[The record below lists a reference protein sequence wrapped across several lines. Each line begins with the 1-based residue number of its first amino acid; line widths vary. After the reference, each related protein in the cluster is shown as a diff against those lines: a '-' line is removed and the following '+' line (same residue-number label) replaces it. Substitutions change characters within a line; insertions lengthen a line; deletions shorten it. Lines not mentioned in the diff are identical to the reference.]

1 MTRDPLIP
9 NLWNIRQL
17 YENKMFEIPVY
28 QRPYSWD
35 AENVTILLN
44 DILNSFNERKTVKSY
59 YTGNVII
66 RENDTKTDGNIKA
79 YDIIDGTASPSLGV
93 HGADMELLHAGPYE
107 GARAHAAGLHGHVH
121 LAADEPPAPQDGSR
135 LPDRQH
141 LRMGRRI
148 LHRLGHV
155 MPAGDDPA
163 ILHDDSPHRDLTE
176 LRRDGGLGQG
186 FFHESIHTLVYRIT
200 ECPPV
205 QGFCI
210 QSCTKSAFDATI
222 EAASIF

>member
-79 YDIIDGTASPSLGV
+79 YDIIDG
-93 HGADMELLHAGPYE
+93 
-107 GARAHAAGLHGHVH
+107 
-121 LAADEPPAPQDGSR
+121 Q
-135 LPDRQH
+135 Q
-141 LRMGRRI
+141 
-148 LHRLGHV
+148 
-155 MPAGDDPA
+155 
-163 ILHDDSPHRDLTE
+163 
-176 LRRDGGLGQG
+176 
-186 FFHESIHTLVYRIT
+186 RIT
-200 ECPPV
+200 TFTLILLCLHY
-205 QGFCI
+205 I
-210 QSCTKSAFDATI
+210 I
-222 EAASIF
+222 IFITSQVNYGKYMM